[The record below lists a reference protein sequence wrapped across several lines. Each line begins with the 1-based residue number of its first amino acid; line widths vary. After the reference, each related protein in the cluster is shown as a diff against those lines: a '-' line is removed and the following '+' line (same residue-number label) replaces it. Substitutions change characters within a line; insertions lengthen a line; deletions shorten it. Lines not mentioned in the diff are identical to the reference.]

1 MDALS
6 EMLRMVRLTGGI
18 FMDAHFTAPW
28 CVTANM
34 DADDCRPFLENPTQ
48 LIAYHYI
55 ISGRLVLSLPG
66 AAPIEIN
73 AGEIVLFPRND
84 GHIMGSAPGIAP
96 VRAGTLVQPSADS
109 AISRIRYGGGGAATH
124 LVCGF
129 LGTSEG
135 FNLLIEALPQV
146 LVLDVRQNLS
156 RDWIEASVKYAA
168 AELALGRLASSGVI
182 SRLSETLFVEAVRH
196 YAENAAES
204 GAGWLQG
211 LRDPQVGRAL
221 ALIHR
226 DIGAPVSVAALAK
239 EAAMSRSAFVER
251 FTAIV
256 GAPPMRYI
264 ARWRLQTARRSLRET
279 PMSIAQLAHS
289 VGYESEEAF
298 SRAFKREFG
307 VSPARW
313 RDHGQAA

>member
-18 FMDAHFTAPW
+18 FMDARFTSPW
-28 CVTANM
+28 CITANM

-55 ISGRLVLSLPG
+55 ISGRLILSVAG

-84 GHIMGSAPGIAP
+84 GHIMASAPGIAP

-109 AISRIRYGGGGAATH
+109 AISQIRYGGGGAATH

-135 FNLLIEALPQV
+135 FNPLIEALPQV
-146 LVLDVRQNLS
+146 LVLDVRQSLS

-168 AELALGRLASSGVI
+168 AELAMGRLASSGVI
-182 SRLSETLFVEAVRH
+182 LRVSETLFVEAVRQ
-196 YAENAAES
+196 YAENSAETDT
-204 GAGWLQG
+204 GWLQG

-226 DIGAPVSVAALAK
+226 DIGAPCSVAALAK

-256 GAPPMRYI
+256 GVPPMRYI

-279 PMSIAQLAHS
+279 PMPIAQLAHS

-313 RDHGQAA
+313 RDHGKAA